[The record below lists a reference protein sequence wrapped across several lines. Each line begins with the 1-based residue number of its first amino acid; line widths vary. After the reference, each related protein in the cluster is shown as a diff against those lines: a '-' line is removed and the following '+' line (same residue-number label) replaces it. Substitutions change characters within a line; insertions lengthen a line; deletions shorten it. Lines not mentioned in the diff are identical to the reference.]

1 MAKKSPS
8 SMSKKSS
15 PVVTLKE
22 YVLGITKVF
31 PNAIFSVFSE
41 QDHIKRHKVRA
52 PELLHAK
59 QSSPEMVTCAFSG
72 DDYFVSVA
80 WHHDRIHGYGDSF
93 HTYEKSTIPDELTN
107 LILDSTMAK
116 LNALLKVIKH
126 DPTIKCDTFAEATHR
141 MNQVRAADTITDDD
155 DD

>member
-8 SMSKKSS
+8 SKSKNSS
-15 PVVTLKE
+15 TVVTLKE

-41 QDHIKRHKVRA
+41 QDNIKRHKVRA

-72 DDYFVSVA
+72 DGYFVSVA
-80 WHHDRIHGYGDSF
+80 WHHDKLHGYGDSF
-93 HTYEKSTIPDELTN
+93 HTYDKYNIPDELTN
-107 LILDSTMAK
+107 LILNPTMAK
-116 LNALLKVIKH
+116 LNALLKVIKQ
-126 DPTIKCDTFAEATHR
+126 DPAIKCDTFVEVTHQ
-141 MNQVRAADTITDDD
+141 MNQIRTADAFDDD
-155 DD
+155 DE